1 MIKRT
6 IVGILYGLIFGG
18 SILLGLW
25 YPSVTVACFGIYAF
39 TLAYELKAAL
49 HTNTAYKDTFWSQ
62 IVYYLMALSF
72 LVPYAARPVEKYMTR
87 AGFVPPY
94 FPLSVDNM
102 KMLYTTS
109 FLFTM
114 LAIVYTAYMLL
125 QGSTGA
131 FMQILTHIF
140 AAAYVTLPF
149 AFALCL
155 LESSYSF
162 GWLILA
168 VLTVWGSDTFAYFI
182 GSKYGKKQAFGA
194 LSPHKTQEGVLAAC
208 LSASAIYFIFGVY
221 LLFSRPMSFPQGF
234 CTLLMMTV
242 LGFVTGVIAV
252 FGDLFASAMKRS
264 VGIKDFSNLIPGH
277 GGLMDRLDSSLFVW
291 PAVFFQYFF
300 ITQMI
305 ANFTY

>member
-1 MIKRT
+1 MLKRT
-6 IVGILYGLIFGG
+6 IVGLLYGLIFGG
-18 SILLGLW
+18 SILLGLR
-25 YPSVTVACFGIYAF
+25 YPSITVACFGLYAF

-49 HTNTAYKDTFWSQ
+49 HTNAMYKDNVWTQ
-62 IVYYLMALSF
+62 VLYYLMALSF
-72 LVPYAARPVEKYMTR
+72 LVPYGARPVERYMTR
-87 AGFVPPY
+87 AGFIPSI
-94 FPLSVDNM
+94 FPLTVDNM
-102 KMLYTTS
+102 KMLFTTS

-114 LAIVYTAYMLL
+114 LAIVYTAYMLM
-125 QGSTGA
+125 QGSNGA

-140 AAAYVTLPF
+140 SAAYVALPF
-149 AFALCL
+149 TFALCL
-155 LESSYSF
+155 LQSSYSF
-162 GWLILA
+162 AWLVLA

-182 GSKYGKKQAFGA
+182 GSKYGKKPAFGP

-221 LLFSRPMSFPQGF
+221 LLFSHPMSFPQGF

-242 LGFVTGVIAV
+242 LGFITGIVAV
-252 FGDLFASAMKRS
+252 FGDLFASSMKRS
-264 VGIKDFSNLIPGH
+264 VGIKDFSNLLPGH

-305 ANFTY
+305 SNF